1 MILTNHIGAL
11 AASGIQGHIER
22 MSKKKTASEHDNDQ
36 QFWDLA
42 EQFIELA
49 NQSLENT
56 DPGKIGAAMLFAAT
70 RFNAFVVASSSVDRK
85 EYIADMDDTMDY
97 LSKQFRHMLG
107 DNLRD
112 FKENY
117 KVYIKHDDEQ
127 PE

>member
-1 MILTNHIGAL
+1 MG
-11 AASGIQGHIER
+11 
-22 MSKKKTASEHDNDQ
+22 KKKTTSERDNDQ

-49 NQSLENT
+49 NQSLEHA

-70 RFNAFVVASSSVDRK
+70 RFNAFVVASSSLDRA
-85 EYIADMDDTMDY
+85 EYIADMDESMEY

-112 FKENY
+112 FRDNY
-117 KVYIKHDDEQ
+117 KVYIKHEQ
-127 PE
+127 QSE